1 MPTIRDVARA
11 SRVSIATVSRVFN
24 DSPLVTEHTRRR
36 VLASASRLGY
46 WPNSIA
52 RSLITNRTHT
62 LGVVMPD
69 LFGEF
74 FSEVVHGMD
83 LAARERGYHLLVSRS
98 SSNPGDLAETLRTMR
113 GRVDGLALMAP
124 DFDASRFLHEGP
136 AAVPTV
142 LLNPESAPLEA
153 DSVSIANFEG
163 ASEVVRHLIALGH
176 RRIAHI
182 GGPPGNIDA
191 RQRRD
196 GYRDALRQAGIVH
209 EAELELPGDFAEGS
223 GFRAAA
229 ELLRRA
235 ERPTAI
241 FAANDY
247 MAVGALG
254 ALHDAG
260 VRVPEEM
267 ALVGFDDIALARS
280 VTPPLT
286 TVHVDMMELGR
297 RAVVLLLERG
307 ERPGAPDGRHEV
319 LATTLIV
326 RGSCGAGAPIAGGP
340 RFAGGGPHGAS
351 PPRRHSA

>member
-24 DSPLVTEHTRRR
+24 DSPLVTADTRRR

-83 LAARERGYHLLVSRS
+83 LAARERGFHLLVSRS
-98 SSNPGDLAETLRTMR
+98 SSTEGDLAETLRTMR

-124 DFDASRFLHEGP
+124 AFDASRFLREVPGII
-136 AAVPTV
+136 PTV
-142 LLNPESAPLEA
+142 LLNPESTPAEA

-163 ASEVVRHLIALGH
+163 ASQLVRHLLSLGH
-176 RRIAHI
+176 RKIAHI
-182 GGPPGNIDA
+182 SGPASNIDA

-196 GYRDALRQAGIVH
+196 GYRAALRAAGIEPAPH
-209 EAELELPGDFAEGS
+209 LEPAGDFVEQS
-223 GFRAAA
+223 GFEAAA
-229 ELLRRA
+229 ALLRLA
-235 ERPTAI
+235 DRPTAI

-247 MAVGALG
+247 MAVGVLG

-260 VRVPEEM
+260 VRVPEDM
-267 ALVGFDDIALARS
+267 AVAGFDDIALARY

-286 TVHVDMMELGR
+286 TVHVDMLELGR
-297 RAVVLLLERG
+297 RAVQLLLERE
-307 ERPGAPDGRHEV
+307 EREPGAPARHEV
-319 LATTLIV
+319 LATTLVV
-326 RGSCGAGAPIAGGP
+326 RASCGAGAPIAGGP
-340 RFAGGGPHGAS
+340 RFAGGGAHGAA
-351 PPRRHSA
+351 PPRRHPA